1 MPEQKEV
8 FFNGVR
14 DESYRK
20 KGEETVT
27 ERFVADM
34 YMPGVGAY
42 DVLLTAGQ
50 YARFLNLQPGTQMLQ
65 GFKIEVRNS
74 VVSNGKGSFAVRRP
88 EVRFLDLELL
98 EAGKAAKAS

>member
-1 MPEQKEV
+1 MSEKKMV

-14 DESYRK
+14 DESYIK
-20 KGEETVT
+20 KGEDKQTD
-27 ERFVADM
+27 RFVADM

-42 DVLLTAGQ
+42 DVLLSTGQ
-50 YARFLNLQPGTQMLQ
+50 YAQFLNLQPGTQMLQ

-74 VVSNGKGSFAVRRP
+74 VVAGAKGSFAVRRP